1 MRILIPTDSGSEAQG
16 AIDYATAL
24 CSGRNTEFV
33 LLGTYD
39 MPVSPDLP
47 MMPDPEITASIDNV
61 LARQCD
67 VLSARH
73 RGEAFHFSHTV
84 LAGGLT
90 SMAAWYME
98 HSHIDMVVMGT
109 AGTKGAWGD
118 LMGSN
123 TADMISVSHC
133 PVLVIPIGAT
143 YNGLTH
149 IVLATDNAA
158 VQQTGVLEPM
168 LDLAR
173 RHDASVTVVNV
184 LAPDAITTVDEAV
197 EGLRTDHRLQAI
209 RHDFRFLHGT
219 DRAEAILRFIHG
231 VRTDLL
237 CVTHRHSGFL
247 SSLFHHSVS
256 SELTR
261 HSDIPLL
268 VLEA

>member
-1 MRILIPTDSGSEAQG
+1 MRILIPTDGGVEAQA
-16 AIDYATAL
+16 AIDFATAL
-24 CSGRNTEFV
+24 CSGRSTEFV

-47 MMPDPEITASIDNV
+47 MMPDPEITATIDGV

-67 VLSARH
+67 QLSARH
-73 RGEAFHFSHTV
+73 KGEAFHFSHNV

-90 SMAAWYME
+90 AMAVWYME
-98 HSHIDMVVMGT
+98 HNHIDMVAMGT
-109 AGTKGAWGD
+109 AGTKGLWGD

-123 TADMISVSHC
+123 TADMIAVSHC
-133 PVLVIPIGAT
+133 PVLVIPKGAT

-149 IVLATDNAA
+149 IALATDNAA
-158 VQQTGVLEPM
+158 VQRAGVIEPM
-168 LDLAR
+168 LDLAK

-184 LAPDAITTVDEAV
+184 LPPDAVTSVDEAV
-197 EGLRTDHRLQAI
+197 EGLRTDHRLQSV

-219 DRAEAILRFIHG
+219 DRAEAILKFIHG

-237 CVTHRHSGFL
+237 CVTHRHSSLL